1 MVEYLKY
8 QWKTKNEKTKTLY
21 VQVTEDYLFDAE
33 DINTAMQIAGLIQA
47 VNDPELAQEIVEN
60 NNGFVQVDVVET
72 IEEEE

>member
-1 MVEYLKY
+1 MKKLKRY
-8 QWKTKNEKTKTLY
+8 MYT

-33 DINTAMQIAGLIQA
+33 DINIAMQIAGLIQA

>member
-1 MVEYLKY
+1 MKKLKRY
-8 QWKTKNEKTKTLY
+8 MYT

-47 VNDPELAQEIVEN
+47 VYDPELAQEIVEN

>member
-1 MVEYLKY
+1 MY
-8 QWKTKNEKTKTLY
+8 T

-72 IEEEE
+72 IEEEEQWLGY

>member
-1 MVEYLKY
+1 MY
-8 QWKTKNEKTKTLY
+8 T

-33 DINTAMQIAGLIQA
+33 DTNTAMQIAGLIQA
-47 VNDPELAQEIVEN
+47 VNDPELAKEIVEN

>member
-1 MVEYLKY
+1 MKKLKRY
-8 QWKTKNEKTKTLY
+8 MYT
-21 VQVTEDYLFDAE
+21 VQVTEEYLFDAE

>member
-1 MVEYLKY
+1 MKKLKRY
-8 QWKTKNEKTKTLY
+8 MYT

-33 DINTAMQIAGLIQA
+33 DINTAMQVAGLIQA
-47 VNDPELAQEIVEN
+47 VNDPELAKEIVEN

>member
-1 MVEYLKY
+1 MKKLKRY
-8 QWKTKNEKTKTLY
+8 MYT

-33 DINTAMQIAGLIQA
+33 DINTAMQVAGLIQA

>member
-1 MVEYLKY
+1 MKKLKRY
-8 QWKTKNEKTKTLY
+8 MYT

>member
-1 MVEYLKY
+1 MKKLKRYLY
-8 QWKTKNEKTKTLY
+8 T

>member
-1 MVEYLKY
+1 MY
-8 QWKTKNEKTKTLY
+8 T

>member
-1 MVEYLKY
+1 MKKLKRY
-8 QWKTKNEKTKTLY
+8 MYT

-33 DINTAMQIAGLIQA
+33 DINTAMQIAGFIQA

>member
-1 MVEYLKY
+1 MKKLNRYMY
-8 QWKTKNEKTKTLY
+8 T